1 MFVVY
6 DISQLPGGMELGL
19 VNAST
24 VRIIDNDSK
33 S

>member
-6 DISQLPGGMELGL
+6 DISQLPDGTELDL